1 MSKAKKNLL
10 ITLIAV
16 VIMTAVTLCCAFSTT
31 AYAASAETIPETE
44 TTEQSPTDETNET
57 EETETVVPETFFTRL
72 ESWFNDNFLEFLST
86 VNFGS
91 ILACIVVAITEKRG
105 NKKNTTLTLEKLGV
119 NTESNGEV
127 VKTVN
132 ALIENY
138 NATIEKLNEMESKN
152 EKRDMICGELE
163 TFTKAILEI
172 LTTVYANNKNIPQ
185 AVKDLVSLK
194 YVNALKADNSVK
206 SEELPAEVK
215 TETEEA

>member
-1 MSKAKKNLL
+1 MSKAKKNIL
-10 ITLIAV
+10 ITLIALA
-16 VIMTAVTLCCAFSTT
+16 IMTAVMLCCVFSTT
-31 AYAASAETIPETE
+31 AYAASAETISETE
-44 TTEQSPTDETNET
+44 TTGQIPTEETDET
-57 EETETVVPETFFTRL
+57 EETAVPETFFTRL

-91 ILACIVVAITEKRG
+91 ILACIVVAITEKKG
-105 NKKNTTLTLEKLGV
+105 NKKNTTLTLEKLGL

-206 SEELPAEVK
+206 CEELPAEVK
-215 TETEEA
+215 TETEEV

>member
-1 MSKAKKNLL
+1 MSRTKKSVLIMAFVVLL
-10 ITLIAV
+10 TTMIF
-16 VIMTAVTLCCAFSTT
+16 LCGGFATT
-31 AYAASAETIPETE
+31 AYAANAETVSETE
-44 TTEQSPTDETNET
+44 TTEELPT
-57 EETETVVPETFFTRL
+57 EETKESEETAVPETFFTRL

-91 ILACIVVAITEKRG
+91 ILACVVVAIAEKRG

-132 ALIENY
+132 VLIENY
-138 NATIEKLNEMESKN
+138 NATIEKLNAMETQN
-152 EKRDMICGELE
+152 EKRDVICAELE

-194 YVNALKADNSVK
+194 YVNALKANNSAT

-215 TETEEA
+215 AETEEA

>member
-1 MSKAKKNLL
+1 MSKAKKNIL
-10 ITLIAV
+10 ITLIALA
-16 VIMTAVTLCCAFSTT
+16 IMTAVMLCCVFSTT
-31 AYAASAETIPETE
+31 AYAASAETISETE
-44 TTEQSPTDETNET
+44 TTGQIPTEETDET
-57 EETETVVPETFFTRL
+57 EETAVPETFFARL

-91 ILACIVVAITEKRG
+91 ILACIVVAITEKKG
-105 NKKNTTLTLEKLGV
+105 NKKNTTLTLEKLGL

-206 SEELPAEVK
+206 CEELPAEVK
-215 TETEEA
+215 TETEEV

>member
-10 ITLIAV
+10 ITLIALA
-16 VIMTAVTLCCAFSTT
+16 IMTAVMLCCVFSTT
-31 AYAASAETIPETE
+31 AYAASAETISETE
-44 TTEQSPTDETNET
+44 TTEQIPTEETDET
-57 EETETVVPETFFTRL
+57 EETAAPETFFTRL

-91 ILACIVVAITEKRG
+91 ILACIVVAITEKKG
-105 NKKNTTLTLEKLGV
+105 NKKNTTLTLEKLGL

-206 SEELPAEVK
+206 CEELPAEVK

>member
-1 MSKAKKNLL
+1 MSRTKKSVLIMAFVVLL
-10 ITLIAV
+10 TTMIF
-16 VIMTAVTLCCAFSTT
+16 LCGGFATT
-31 AYAASAETIPETE
+31 AYAANAETVSETE
-44 TTEQSPTDETNET
+44 TTEELPT
-57 EETETVVPETFFTRL
+57 EETAVPETFFTRL

-91 ILACIVVAITEKRG
+91 ILACVVVAIAEKRG

-132 ALIENY
+132 VLIENY
-138 NATIEKLNEMESKN
+138 NATIEKLNAMETQN
-152 EKRDMICGELE
+152 EKRDVICAELE

-194 YVNALKADNSVK
+194 YVNALKANNSATN
-206 SEELPAEVK
+206 EELPVEVK
-215 TETEEA
+215 AETEEA

>member
-10 ITLIAV
+10 ITLIALA
-16 VIMTAVTLCCAFSTT
+16 IMVAAMLCCAFSAT
-31 AYAASAETIPETE
+31 AYAASAETISETE
-44 TTEQSPTDETNET
+44 TTEQIPTEETDET
-57 EETETVVPETFFTRL
+57 EETAAPETFFTRL

-91 ILACIVVAITEKRG
+91 ILACIVVAITEKKG
-105 NKKNTTLTLEKLGV
+105 NKKNTTLTLEKLGL

-206 SEELPAEVK
+206 CEELPAEVK

>member
-1 MSKAKKNLL
+1 MSKAKKNIL
-10 ITLIAV
+10 ITLIALA
-16 VIMTAVTLCCAFSTT
+16 IMTAVMLCCVFSTT
-31 AYAASAETIPETE
+31 AYAASAETISETE
-44 TTEQSPTDETNET
+44 TTGQIPTEETDET
-57 EETETVVPETFFTRL
+57 EETAVPETFFTRL

-91 ILACIVVAITEKRG
+91 ILACIVVAITEKKG
-105 NKKNTTLTLEKLGV
+105 NKKNTTLTLEKLGL

-163 TFTKAILEI
+163 TFTRAILEI

-206 SEELPAEVK
+206 CEELPAEVK
-215 TETEEA
+215 TETEEV

>member
-1 MSKAKKNLL
+1 MSKAKKNIL
-10 ITLIAV
+10 ITLIALA
-16 VIMTAVTLCCAFSTT
+16 IMTAVMLCCVFSTT
-31 AYAASAETIPETE
+31 AYAASAETISETE
-44 TTEQSPTDETNET
+44 TTGQIPTEETDET
-57 EETETVVPETFFTRL
+57 EETAVPETFFTRL
-72 ESWFNDNFLEFLST
+72 ESWFNDSFLEFLST

-91 ILACIVVAITEKRG
+91 ILACIVVAITEKKG
-105 NKKNTTLTLEKLGV
+105 NKKNTTLTLEKLGL

-206 SEELPAEVK
+206 CEELPAEVK
-215 TETEEA
+215 TETEEV

>member
-1 MSKAKKNLL
+1 MSKAKRNLL
-10 ITLIAV
+10 ITLIALA
-16 VIMTAVTLCCAFSTT
+16 IMTAVMLCCVFSTT
-31 AYAASAETIPETE
+31 AYAASAETISETE
-44 TTEQSPTDETNET
+44 TTGQIPTEETDET
-57 EETETVVPETFFTRL
+57 EETAAPETFFTRL

-91 ILACIVVAITEKRG
+91 ILACIVVAITEKKG
-105 NKKNTTLTLEKLGV
+105 NKKNTTLTLEKLGL

-206 SEELPAEVK
+206 CEELPGEVK
-215 TETEEA
+215 TETEEV

>member
-10 ITLIAV
+10 ITLIALA
-16 VIMTAVTLCCAFSTT
+16 IMTAVMLCCVFSTT
-31 AYAASAETIPETE
+31 AYAASAETISETE
-44 TTEQSPTDETNET
+44 TTEQIPTEETDET
-57 EETETVVPETFFTRL
+57 EETAAPETFFTRL

-91 ILACIVVAITEKRG
+91 ILACIVVAITEKKG
-105 NKKNTTLTLEKLGV
+105 NKKNTTLTLEKLGL

-206 SEELPAEVK
+206 CEELPAE
-215 TETEEA
+215 EA